1 MLPDPQPA
9 PILEGLFDPGLESI
23 DPQRKVQFALDL
35 ERATVGR
42 DPRVKRVSDAV
53 YSDGTLHVELANS
66 RGLRA
71 SFDRSVSY
79 GTVEAIAE
87 QDGEMQSGFAF
98 TYGRGL
104 ASLELDAAASEAAQN
119 AAGLLGARPHPTAR
133 VPVVLHPHAAAMI
146 LGALGNSFSADA
158 VLKRRS
164 LLKDRVGQPVASSL
178 VNIIDD
184 ARLGDGLASRPF
196 DGEGTPSRRTPLVS
210 GGILQRFLH
219 NTYTGKRTGE
229 QSTANAVRSYK
240 SVPEVGVSNLFLEPG
255 SINHD
260 GLLAMVSDGLHVS
273 QLHGLHTVNPVSG
286 DFSLGLQGHWIRR
299 GQLAEPVR
307 EMTIAGNLIGLIS
320 RVAAIATDLRFIFAG
335 GFCGSPTILVEELP
349 VAGA

>member
-1 MLPDPQPA
+1 
-9 PILEGLFDPGLESI
+9 
-23 DPQRKVQFALDL
+23 
-35 ERATVGR
+35 
-42 DPRVKRVSDAV
+42 
-53 YSDGTLHVELANS
+53 
-66 RGLRA
+66 
-71 SFDRSVSY
+71 
-79 GTVEAIAE
+79 
-87 QDGEMQSGFAF
+87 
-98 TYGRGL
+98 
-104 ASLELDAAASEAAQN
+104 
-119 AAGLLGARPHPTAR
+119 
-133 VPVVLHPHAAAMI
+133 MI
-146 LGALGNSFSADA
+146 LGVLGNSFSADA

-184 ARLGDGLASRPF
+184 ARIGDGLASRPF

-210 GGILQRFLH
+210 GGMLQRFLH

-229 QSTANAVRSYK
+229 QSTASAVRSYK

-255 SINHD
+255 SMNRD
-260 GLLAMVSDGLHVS
+260 GLLGMVSDGLHVS

-299 GQLAEPVR
+299 GQPAEPVR